1 METDLSRSCADLK
14 GVGGWVGG
22 GEVVENS
29 NFLLLG
35 PPYGKHKYPSPE
47 RKKSRSAHDC
57 VYFFPTMMQCMANVP
72 QILYMHPNSNGSLH

>member
-14 GVGGWVGG
+14 GVGGWVRGG
-22 GEVVENS
+22 GWWKIQIFYSSDHHMANI
-29 NFLLLG
+29 NT
-35 PPYGKHKYPSPE
+35 PP
-47 RKKSRSAHDC
+47 RKKKNSRSAHDC